1 MNIRFY
7 IMRRIALVIPTLI
20 GLSILT
26 FSIARI
32 VPGDPVGLA
41 AGPLA
46 TEEIKEVFRREFGF
60 DQPLPIQYMNYMS
73 GLFRGDWGESLY
85 TRRPVIGDLRVFW
98 PATLELT
105 TAAVIIAT
113 VLGVPAG
120 VISAMYRNRLP
131 DHVARILSLFFVSFP
146 SFWLAMIFQTWF
158 GRDLGWFPIGKR
170 LPVLVSPPD
179 ATTGLYL
186 IDSLI
191 HIDFQTR
198 AVSLTL
204 DFETFF
210 VSLRHL
216 FIPALVLSF
225 GAFASITR
233 ITRASMVEALEKDFV
248 RMERAIGIP
257 YRIIIFK
264 YVLRNAL
271 IATITVISL
280 NFGWLM
286 AGAILIETIF
296 DWPGLGLYAVK
307 SSLSLDFQPIMGIA
321 ILYGVVFSVINILT
335 DIVYGVLDPRIR
347 YG

>member
-7 IMRRIALVIPTLI
+7 ILRRIALVIPTLI

-26 FSIARI
+26 FSIARV

-41 AGPLA
+41 AGPQA
-46 TEEIKEVFRREFGF
+46 TEEIKAALRRELGL
-60 DQPLPIQYMNYMS
+60 DQPLPVQYVNYMA

-85 TRRPVIGDLRVFW
+85 TRRPVIDALRAFW

-158 GRDLGWFPIGKR
+158 GLDLGWFPISKR
-170 LPVLVSPPD
+170 LPVLVAPPP
-179 ATTGLYL
+179 ATTGLFL
-186 IDSLI
+186 VDSLI
-191 HIDFQTR
+191 Q
-198 AVSLTL
+198 L
-204 DFETFF
+204 DFETFL
-210 VSLRHL
+210 VSFRHL

-257 YRIIIFK
+257 YRVIIFK

-307 SSLSLDFQPIMGIA
+307 ASLSLDFQPIMGIA
-321 ILYGVVFSVINILT
+321 ILYGIVFSIVNILT
-335 DIVYGVLDPRIR
+335 DVVYGILDPRIR

>member
-7 IMRRIALVIPTLI
+7 ILRRIALVIPTLI

-41 AGPLA
+41 AGPQA
-46 TEEIKEVFRREFGF
+46 TEKIKEALRREFGL
-60 DQPLPIQYMNYMS
+60 DQPLPIQYLNYMT

-85 TRRPVIGDLRVFW
+85 TRRVVINDLRVYW

-105 TAAVIIAT
+105 TAAVVIAT

-120 VISAMYRNRLP
+120 VISAMYRNRMP
-131 DHVARILSLFFVSFP
+131 DHVARVLSLFFVSFP

-158 GRDLGWFPIGKR
+158 GRDLGMFPIGKR
-170 LPVLVSPPD
+170 LPVLVSPP
-179 ATTGLYL
+179 APTTGLFL
-186 IDSLI
+186 IDSLVQL
-191 HIDFQTR
+191 DFDTFL
-198 AVSLTL
+198 VSLH
-204 DFETFF
+204 
-210 VSLRHL
+210 HL

-257 YRIIIFK
+257 YRVIIFK

-286 AGAILIETIF
+286 AGAILVETIF
-296 DWPGLGLYAVK
+296 DWPGLGLYAVHA
-307 SSLSLDFQPIMGIA
+307 SLSLDFQPIMGIA
-321 ILYGVVFSVINILT
+321 ILYGVVFSVVNILT
-335 DIVYGVLDPRIR
+335 DIVYGILDPRIR

>member
-7 IMRRIALVIPTLI
+7 ILRRIALVIPTLI

-41 AGPLA
+41 AGPQA
-46 TEEIKEVFRREFGF
+46 TEEIKAALRRELGL
-60 DQPLPIQYMNYMS
+60 DQPLPIQYINYMA

-85 TRRPVIGDLRVFW
+85 TRRSVIGDLRVFW

-105 TAAVIIAT
+105 TAAVVIAT
-113 VLGVPAG
+113 ILGVPAG

-131 DHVARILSLFFVSFP
+131 DHVARVLSLFFVSFP

-158 GRDLGWFPIGKR
+158 GLDLGWFPISKR
-170 LPVLVSPPD
+170 LPVLVAPPA
-179 ATTGLYL
+179 ATTGLFL
-186 IDSLI
+186 VDSLI
-191 HIDFQTR
+191 Q
-198 AVSLTL
+198 L
-204 DFETFF
+204 DFETFLI
-210 VSLRHL
+210 SLRHL

-257 YRIIIFK
+257 YRVIIFK

-307 SSLSLDFQPIMGIA
+307 ASLSLDFQPIMGIA
-321 ILYGVVFSVINILT
+321 ILYGIVFSIVNILT
-335 DIVYGVLDPRIR
+335 DIVYGILDPRIR

>member
-7 IMRRIALVIPTLI
+7 ILRRVALIIPTLI

-26 FSIARI
+26 FAIARI

-41 AGPLA
+41 AGPRA
-46 TEEIKEVFRREFGF
+46 TEEIKEALRREFGL
-60 DQPLPIQYMNYMS
+60 DQPLPVQYVDYIS
-73 GLFRGDWGESLY
+73 GLFQGDWGQSLY
-85 TRRPVIGDLRVFW
+85 TRREVLGDLRAFW

-113 VLGVPAG
+113 LLGVPAG

-131 DHVARILSLFFVSFP
+131 DHVARVLSLFFVSFP

-158 GRDLGWFPIGKR
+158 ARDLGLFPIGKR
-170 LPVLVSPPD
+170 LPVLVAPPP
-179 ATTGLYL
+179 ATTGLFL
-186 IDSLI
+186 VDSLI
-191 HIDFQTR
+191 Q
-198 AVSLTL
+198 L
-204 DFETFF
+204 DFETFV

-257 YRIIIFK
+257 YRVIIYK

-296 DWPGLGLYAVK
+296 DWPGLGLYAVHA
-307 SSLSLDFQPIMGIA
+307 SLSLDFQPIMGIA
-321 ILYGVVFSVINILT
+321 VLYGIIFSVVNILT
-335 DIVYGVLDPRIR
+335 DIVYGILDPRIR